1 VDVQNASNQ
10 FVAFK
15 NTVKARDASA
25 EANKKPVKAD
35 GAKAGAPEAARKE
48 AQKKSDT
55 PPDKQ
60 ITDELNEFLKQS
72 NRRAQYYVH
81 EGTKR
86 LAVKII
92 DNETQEVIREIPP
105 EAVLELAAKI
115 EKFSGLFLD
124 THV

>member
-1 VDVQNASNQ
+1 VDVQNTSNQ

-15 NTVKARDASA
+15 NTDKARDASA
-25 EANKKPVKAD
+25 ETNKKPVKAD
-35 GAKAGAPEAARKE
+35 KAESGAAEAAQKE
-48 AQKKSDT
+48 AQKKSDA

-60 ITDELNEFLKQS
+60 ITDELNEFLKQF